1 MTASEIGKGLQKVS
15 CFPLPIHHNEYR
27 LGGQC
32 GLLGFSDMYSGASS
46 EGLVFSDT
54 LNSLNGSEVTMTG
67 FMAPPLKPSINF
79 FVLTETPMAVCPFCS
94 TDADW
99 PYNMVVV
106 YVNGSVD
113 ALPYDQE
120 VTVTGTLDLGS
131 YMDGDTGFVSQVRL
145 LDATVE

>member
-1 MTASEIGKGLQKVS
+1 MRLEKVFRRFLASLFLSITMSIALEANAASLD
-15 CFPLPIHHNEYR
+15 
-27 LGGQC
+27 
-32 GLLGFSDMYSGASS
+32 FSDLYSGASS

-145 LDATVE
+145 LEATVE

>member
-1 MTASEIGKGLQKVS
+1 MRLEKVFRRFLASLFLSITMSIALEANAASLD
-15 CFPLPIHHNEYR
+15 
-27 LGGQC
+27 
-32 GLLGFSDMYSGASS
+32 FSDMYSGASS

-94 TDADW
+94 ADADW

-145 LDATVE
+145 LEATVE

>member
-1 MTASEIGKGLQKVS
+1 MSIALEANAAALDF
-15 CFPLPIHHNEYR
+15 C
-27 LGGQC
+27 
-32 GLLGFSDMYSGASS
+32 DMYSGASS

>member
-1 MTASEIGKGLQKVS
+1 MRLEKVFRKFLASLFLSITMSIALEANAASLD
-15 CFPLPIHHNEYR
+15 
-27 LGGQC
+27 
-32 GLLGFSDMYSGASS
+32 FSDMYSGASS

-131 YMDGDTGFVSQVRL
+131 YMNGDTGFVSQVRL

>member
-1 MTASEIGKGLQKVS
+1 MRLEKVFRKFLASLFLSITMSIALEANAASLD
-15 CFPLPIHHNEYR
+15 
-27 LGGQC
+27 
-32 GLLGFSDMYSGASS
+32 FSDMYSGASS

-145 LDATVE
+145 LEATVE

>member
-1 MTASEIGKGLQKVS
+1 MSIALEANAASLD
-15 CFPLPIHHNEYR
+15 
-27 LGGQC
+27 
-32 GLLGFSDMYSGASS
+32 FSDMYSVASS

>member
-1 MTASEIGKGLQKVS
+1 MRLEKVFRKFLASLFLSITMSIALEANAASLD
-15 CFPLPIHHNEYR
+15 
-27 LGGQC
+27 
-32 GLLGFSDMYSGASS
+32 FSDMYSGASS

-79 FVLTETPMAVCPFCS
+79 FVLTETPMAICPFCS

>member
-1 MTASEIGKGLQKVS
+1 MRLEKVFRKFLASLFLSITMSIALEANAASLD
-15 CFPLPIHHNEYR
+15 
-27 LGGQC
+27 
-32 GLLGFSDMYSGASS
+32 FSVMYSGASS

>member
-1 MTASEIGKGLQKVS
+1 MRLEKVFRRFLASLFLSITMSIALEANAASLD
-15 CFPLPIHHNEYR
+15 
-27 LGGQC
+27 
-32 GLLGFSDMYSGASS
+32 FSDMYSGASS

-131 YMDGDTGFVSQVRL
+131 YIDGDTGFVSQVRL
-145 LDATVE
+145 LEATVE

>member
-1 MTASEIGKGLQKVS
+1 MSIALESNAASLD
-15 CFPLPIHHNEYR
+15 
-27 LGGQC
+27 
-32 GLLGFSDMYSGASS
+32 FSDMYSGASS

-79 FVLTETPMAVCPFCS
+79 FVLTETPMAICPFCS

>member
-1 MTASEIGKGLQKVS
+1 MRLEKVFRKFLASLFLSITMSIALEANAASLD
-15 CFPLPIHHNEYR
+15 
-27 LGGQC
+27 
-32 GLLGFSDMYSGASS
+32 FSYMYSGASS

>member
-1 MTASEIGKGLQKVS
+1 MSIALEANAASLD
-15 CFPLPIHHNEYR
+15 
-27 LGGQC
+27 
-32 GLLGFSDMYSGASS
+32 FSDMYSGASS

-131 YMDGDTGFVSQVRL
+131 YMDGDPGFVSQVRL

>member
-1 MTASEIGKGLQKVS
+1 MSIALEANAASLD
-15 CFPLPIHHNEYR
+15 
-27 LGGQC
+27 
-32 GLLGFSDMYSGASS
+32 FSDMYSGASS

-113 ALPYDQE
+113 ALPYDQV

>member
-1 MTASEIGKGLQKVS
+1 MRLEKVFRKFLASLFLSITMSIALEANAASLD
-15 CFPLPIHHNEYR
+15 
-27 LGGQC
+27 
-32 GLLGFSDMYSGASS
+32 FSDMYSGASS

-79 FVLTETPMAVCPFCS
+79 FGLTETPMAVCPFCS

>member
-1 MTASEIGKGLQKVS
+1 MRLEKVFRKFLASLFLSITMSIALEANAASLD
-15 CFPLPIHHNEYR
+15 
-27 LGGQC
+27 
-32 GLLGFSDMYSGASS
+32 FSDMYSGASS
-46 EGLVFSDT
+46 EGLIFSDT

>member
-1 MTASEIGKGLQKVS
+1 MRLEKVFRKFLASLFLSITMSIALEANAASLD
-15 CFPLPIHHNEYR
+15 
-27 LGGQC
+27 
-32 GLLGFSDMYSGASS
+32 FSDMYSGASS

-120 VTVTGTLDLGS
+120 VTVTGTLDLVS

>member
-1 MTASEIGKGLQKVS
+1 MRLEKVFRKFLASLFLSITMSIALEANAASLD
-15 CFPLPIHHNEYR
+15 
-27 LGGQC
+27 
-32 GLLGFSDMYSGASS
+32 FSDMYSGASS

-99 PYNMVVV
+99 PYNMIVV

>member
-1 MTASEIGKGLQKVS
+1 MRLEKVFRRFLASLFLSITMSIALEANAASLD
-15 CFPLPIHHNEYR
+15 
-27 LGGQC
+27 
-32 GLLGFSDMYSGASS
+32 FSDMYSGASS

-79 FVLTETPMAVCPFCS
+79 FVLTETPMAICPFCS

>member
-1 MTASEIGKGLQKVS
+1 MSIALEANAASLE
-15 CFPLPIHHNEYR
+15 
-27 LGGQC
+27 
-32 GLLGFSDMYSGASS
+32 FSDMYSGASS

>member
-1 MTASEIGKGLQKVS
+1 MRLEKVFRKFLASLFLSITMSIALEANAASLD
-15 CFPLPIHHNEYR
+15 
-27 LGGQC
+27 
-32 GLLGFSDMYSGASS
+32 FSDMYSGASS

-113 ALPYDQE
+113 ALPYVQE

>member
-1 MTASEIGKGLQKVS
+1 MRLEKVFRRFLASLFLSITMSIALESNAASLD
-15 CFPLPIHHNEYR
+15 
-27 LGGQC
+27 
-32 GLLGFSDMYSGASS
+32 FSDMYIGESS

-99 PYNMVVV
+99 PYNMVVI

-145 LDATVE
+145 LEATVE

>member
-1 MTASEIGKGLQKVS
+1 MRLEKVFRKFLASLFLSITMSIALEANAASLD
-15 CFPLPIHHNEYR
+15 
-27 LGGQC
+27 
-32 GLLGFSDMYSGASS
+32 FSDMYSGASS

-145 LDATVE
+145 LEATVK

>member
-1 MTASEIGKGLQKVS
+1 MRLEKVFRKFLASLFLSITMSIALEANAASLD
-15 CFPLPIHHNEYR
+15 
-27 LGGQC
+27 
-32 GLLGFSDMYSGASS
+32 FSEMYSGASS

-106 YVNGSVD
+106 YVNGSAD

-145 LDATVE
+145 LEATVE

>member
-1 MTASEIGKGLQKVS
+1 MRLEKVFRKFLASLFLSITMSIALEANAASLD
-15 CFPLPIHHNEYR
+15 
-27 LGGQC
+27 
-32 GLLGFSDMYSGASS
+32 FSDMYSGASS

-54 LNSLNGSEVTMTG
+54 LNSLNGSEVTMTR

>member
-1 MTASEIGKGLQKVS
+1 MRLEKVFRKFLASLFLSITMSIALEANAASLD
-15 CFPLPIHHNEYR
+15 
-27 LGGQC
+27 
-32 GLLGFSDMYSGASS
+32 FSDMYSGASS

-94 TDADW
+94 TDADS

>member
-1 MTASEIGKGLQKVS
+1 MRLEKVFRKFLASLFLSITMSIALEANAASLD
-15 CFPLPIHHNEYR
+15 
-27 LGGQC
+27 
-32 GLLGFSDMYSGASS
+32 FSDMYSGASS

-54 LNSLNGSEVTMTG
+54 LNSLNGSEVTMKG

>member
-1 MTASEIGKGLQKVS
+1 MRLEKVFRRFLASLFLSITMSIALEANAASLD
-15 CFPLPIHHNEYR
+15 
-27 LGGQC
+27 
-32 GLLGFSDMYSGASS
+32 FSDMYSGASS

-67 FMAPPLKPSINF
+67 FMAPPLNPSINF

-145 LDATVE
+145 LEATVE

>member
-1 MTASEIGKGLQKVS
+1 MSIALEANAASLD
-15 CFPLPIHHNEYR
+15 
-27 LGGQC
+27 
-32 GLLGFSDMYSGASS
+32 FSDMYSGASS
-46 EGLVFSDT
+46 EGLVFSDA

>member
-1 MTASEIGKGLQKVS
+1 VRLEKVFRKFLASLFLSITMSIALEANAASLD
-15 CFPLPIHHNEYR
+15 
-27 LGGQC
+27 
-32 GLLGFSDMYSGASS
+32 FSDMYSGASS

-54 LNSLNGSEVTMTG
+54 LNSLNGSKVTMTG

>member
-1 MTASEIGKGLQKVS
+1 MRLEKVFKRFLASLFLSITMSIALEANAASLD
-15 CFPLPIHHNEYR
+15 
-27 LGGQC
+27 
-32 GLLGFSDMYSGASS
+32 FSDMYSGASS

-145 LDATVE
+145 LEATVE

>member
-1 MTASEIGKGLQKVS
+1 MRLEKVFRRFLASLFLSITMSIALEANAASLD
-15 CFPLPIHHNEYR
+15 
-27 LGGQC
+27 
-32 GLLGFSDMYSGASS
+32 FSDMYSGASS

-145 LDATVE
+145 LEVTVE

>member
-1 MTASEIGKGLQKVS
+1 VRLEKVFRKFLASLFLSITMSIALEANAASLD
-15 CFPLPIHHNEYR
+15 
-27 LGGQC
+27 
-32 GLLGFSDMYSGASS
+32 FSDMYSGASS

-79 FVLTETPMAVCPFCS
+79 FGLTETPMAVCPFCS

>member
-1 MTASEIGKGLQKVS
+1 MSIALEANAASLD
-15 CFPLPIHHNEYR
+15 
-27 LGGQC
+27 
-32 GLLGFSDMYSGASS
+32 FSDMYSGASS

-94 TDADW
+94 TDADR

>member
-1 MTASEIGKGLQKVS
+1 MRLEKVFRKFLASLFLSITMSIALEANAASLD
-15 CFPLPIHHNEYR
+15 
-27 LGGQC
+27 
-32 GLLGFSDMYSGASS
+32 FSDMYSGASS

-99 PYNMVVV
+99 PYNMAVV

>member
-1 MTASEIGKGLQKVS
+1 MSIALEANAASLD
-15 CFPLPIHHNEYR
+15 
-27 LGGQC
+27 
-32 GLLGFSDMYSGASS
+32 FSDMYSGASS
-46 EGLVFSDT
+46 EGLVFSYT
-54 LNSLNGSEVTMTG
+54 MNSMNGSEVTMNV
-67 FMAPPLKPSINF
+67 FIAPPLKPSINF

-145 LDATVE
+145 LDASVE

>member
-1 MTASEIGKGLQKVS
+1 MSIALEANAASLD
-15 CFPLPIHHNEYR
+15 
-27 LGGQC
+27 
-32 GLLGFSDMYSGASS
+32 FSDMYSGASS

-79 FVLTETPMAVCPFCS
+79 FVLTETPMAICPFCS

-145 LDATVE
+145 LEATVE

>member
-1 MTASEIGKGLQKVS
+1 MRLEKVFRKVLASLFLSITMSIALEANAASLD
-15 CFPLPIHHNEYR
+15 
-27 LGGQC
+27 
-32 GLLGFSDMYSGASS
+32 FSDMYSGASS

-79 FVLTETPMAVCPFCS
+79 FVLTETPMAICPFCS

>member
-1 MTASEIGKGLQKVS
+1 MRLEKVFRKFLASLFLSITMSIALEANAASLD
-15 CFPLPIHHNEYR
+15 
-27 LGGQC
+27 
-32 GLLGFSDMYSGASS
+32 FSDMYSGASS

-113 ALPYDQE
+113 ALPYDQK